1 MAKDNLLKKDNKEQI
16 WLDPRFTHLVN
27 DPRFKHLPKSHKK
40 VKIDKRFQPMFE
52 NEKFKL
58 KYSVD
63 KRGRKVNS
71 TTSED
76 LRKYYD
82 LSSESD
88 DEEEEVKK
96 EQEAVEERTSET
108 DEFGNSLLDRGIK
121 SKLKNLEIDYAR
133 GMLFAVKY
141 NVLFLENS
149 LFPFRRSSVDLRQ
162 LI

>member
-96 EQEAVEERTSET
+96 EQEAVEERTSGT
-108 DEFGNSLLDRGIK
+108 DEFGNSLLDRGDIAQGIK

-133 GMLFAVKY
+133 GNMFV
-141 NVLFLENS
+141 
-149 LFPFRRSSVDLRQ
+149 
-162 LI
+162 I